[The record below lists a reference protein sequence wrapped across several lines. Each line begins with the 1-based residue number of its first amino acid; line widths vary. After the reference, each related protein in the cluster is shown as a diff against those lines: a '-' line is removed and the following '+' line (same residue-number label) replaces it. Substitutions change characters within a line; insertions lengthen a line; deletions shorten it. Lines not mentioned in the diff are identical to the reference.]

1 MEAIKIFFYLII
13 ILIIILISFNK
24 LKAESISGNLVI
36 LQVLDKITAR
46 ISTMEIIVGE
56 SNKFGSLEI
65 EIYYCLKR
73 PPEEIPEDFVLMKII
88 DELSPNNFQ
97 RVFQGWML
105 SSSPTVNPFEHP
117 TYDVWVKDCKIDTDS
132 E

>member
-1 MEAIKIFFYLII
+1 MEAIKIFFFLII
-13 ILIIILISFNK
+13 VLISFNK
-24 LKAESISGNLVI
+24 LKAEPISGNLVI

-46 ISTMEIIVGE
+46 ISTMEIKVGE

-65 EIYYCLKR
+65 EIFYCLKR
-73 PPEEIPEDFVLMKII
+73 PPEEIPEDFVLMRIV
-88 DELSPNNFQ
+88 DELSSSNFQ
-97 RVFQGWML
+97 RAFQGWML

-117 TYDVWVKDCKIDTDS
+117 TYDVWVKDCKIDTES